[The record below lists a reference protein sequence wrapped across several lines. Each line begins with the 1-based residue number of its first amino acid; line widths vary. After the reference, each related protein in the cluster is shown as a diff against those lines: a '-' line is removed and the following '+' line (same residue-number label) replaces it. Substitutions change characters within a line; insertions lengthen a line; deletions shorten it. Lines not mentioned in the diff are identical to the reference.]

1 MNFIYIKNLVPAAAF
16 CLSLGF
22 SSCIGDLDVSPIEN
36 EEGTT
41 TMTPNNDALFNKCYA
56 NMVLAG
62 QGGPDSN
69 DCDIEDLDGGTTGF
83 VRQLFN
89 ANELTTDHAICCWGD
104 EGIPAFNFNQ
114 WSASHPML
122 KGFYYRLYFGVTICN
137 YYLEVAANED
147 VQKLAEIRFLRA
159 LYYYHLMDGWGNIP
173 FLTTVSSEPAPQAS
187 RQEVYNF
194 IETELTE
201 IESQLAAPRTNTYG
215 RVDQA
220 AAWMLLARL
229 YLNAE
234 VYTGTAQWQKASDYA
249 FKVMNSGYSLSKE
262 ASGEWSAYQK
272 LFMAD
277 NDTNGAQV
285 EAILPLIQ
293 QGNEAAAYGCFFFLM
308 QSTVHKHLKTV
319 GGRYFGSSDG
329 AWAGNRARPNLVWK
343 FFPTQTE
350 EQITGLNVEQ
360 MVALAGDDRAILSSI
375 FDGVDDDPNL
385 KPEEIEKERYGQ
397 LNVEDV
403 SKFKHGFTIAK
414 FNNIRTDGGNTTDP
428 KFNDSDFFLMRAAEA
443 WLTYAEAE
451 TRLGNPDKAKVAID
465 EIRTRANAS
474 LQPAYSLDFILDEW
488 SREFYFEGRRR
499 IDLIRHG
506 KFSGNSYLWQWKG
519 GAYNG
524 TTFSSHLNVFA
535 IPDTDL
541 NANSNL
547 VQNPGY

>member
-1 MNFIYIKNLVPAAAF
+1 MNFTYIKNIVPVSAL
-16 CLSLGF
+16 CLSLGLG
-22 SSCIGDLDVSPIEN
+22 SCIGDLDVKPIEI
-36 EEGTT
+36 EGGST

-62 QGGPDSN
+62 QGGPDG
-69 DCDIEDLDGGTTGF
+69 DCDIDRLDGGTTGF

-104 EGIPAFNFNQ
+104 PGIPAFNFNQ
-114 WSASHPML
+114 WNASHPML
-122 KGFYYRLYFGVTICN
+122 EGLYNRLYFGVTICN
-137 YYLEVAANED
+137 HYLELAADED
-147 VQKLAEIRFLRA
+147 IQKSAEIRFLRS
-159 LYYYHLMDGWGNIP
+159 LYYYYLMDSWGNIP
-173 FLTTVSSEPAPQAS
+173 FLTQLSSEAAPQAS
-187 RQEVYNF
+187 RQEVYSF
-194 IETELTE
+194 IEAELLE
-201 IESQLAAPRTNTYG
+201 IESQLAAPKTNTYG

-249 FKVMNSGYSLSKE
+249 AKVMNSGYGLSKQ
-262 ASGEWSAYQK
+262 ATGKWSGYQK

-277 NDTNGAQV
+277 NHENGAQV
-285 EAILPLIQ
+285 EAVLPLIQ
-293 QGNEAAAYGCFFFLM
+293 TGNQTAAYGCFFFLM

-319 GGRYFGSSDG
+319 GGNYFGSSD
-329 AWAGNRARPNLVWK
+329 APWAGNRARPDLVWK
-343 FFPTQTE
+343 FFPNQTE

-360 MVALAGDDRAILSSI
+360 MVAVAGDDRAILSSA
-375 FDGVDDDPNL
+375 FEGVDDDPDL
-385 KPEEIEKERYGQ
+385 TPEKKEEERIAH

-403 SKFKHGFTIAK
+403 SKFKYGFTVAK
-414 FNNIRTDGGNTTDP
+414 FNNIRTDGGATSDP

-451 TRLGNPDKAKVAID
+451 TRLGNADKAKTAID

-474 LQPAYSLDFILDEW
+474 LQPSYSLDFILDEW

-535 IPDTDL
+535 IPDTDM
-541 NANSNL
+541 NANPNL

>member
-62 QGGPDSN
+62 QGGPDG
-69 DCDIEDLDGGTTGF
+69 DCDIEGLDGGTTGF

-147 VQKLAEIRFLRA
+147 SQKLAEVRFLRA

-173 FLTTVSSEPAPQAS
+173 FLTTVSSKPAPQAS

-194 IETELTE
+194 IESELLE
-201 IESQLAAPRTNTYG
+201 IESAMAAPMSNTYG
-215 RVDQA
+215 RADKA

-234 VYTGTAQWQKASDYA
+234 VYTGTSQWAKASEYA
-249 FKVMNSGYSLSKE
+249 SKIMSSGYGLSKQ
-262 ASGEWSAYQK
+262 ASGQWSAYQK

-277 NDTNGAQV
+277 NDTNGAQI
-285 EAILPLIQ
+285 EAVLPLIQ
-293 QGNEAAAYGCFFFLM
+293 KGNETAAYGCFFFLM
-308 QSTVHKHLKTV
+308 QSTIHKHLKTF
-319 GGRYFGSSDG
+319 GGNYFGSSDG
-329 AWAGNRARPNLVWK
+329 AWAGNRSRPNLVWK

-350 EQITGLNVEQ
+350 EQITGLNVVQ
-360 MVALAGDDRAILSSI
+360 MVDLAGDDRAILSSS
-375 FDGVDDDPNL
+375 FEGVDDDPDL
-385 KPEEIEKERYGQ
+385 TPEKKEEERIAH

-403 SKFKHGFTIAK
+403 SKFKYGFTVAK
-414 FNNIRTDGGNTTDP
+414 FNNIRTDGGTTSDP

-451 TRLGNPDKAKVAID
+451 TRLGNPDKAKIAID

-474 LQPAYSLDFILDEW
+474 LQPSYSLDFILDEW

-506 KFSGNSYLWQWKG
+506 KFSGISYLWQWKG

-524 TTFSSHLNVFA
+524 TTFDSHLNVFA

>member
-1 MNFIYIKNLVPAAAF
+1 MNFTYLKNIVPAAAL
-16 CLSLGF
+16 CLSLGLG
-22 SSCIGDLDVSPIEN
+22 SCVGDLDVTPIEN
-36 EEGTT
+36 EEGNT
-41 TMTPNNDALFNKCYA
+41 TMTPDNDALFNKCYA

-62 QGGPDSN
+62 QGGPDG
-69 DCDIEDLDGGTTGF
+69 DCDIDGLDGGTTGF

-104 EGIPAFNFNQ
+104 EGIPAFNYNQ
-114 WSASHPML
+114 WSANHPML
-122 KGFYYRLYFGVTICN
+122 KGFYYRLYFGVTMCN
-137 YYLEVAANED
+137 YYLEVAADED
-147 VQKLAEIRFLRA
+147 PQKLAEVRFLRA
-159 LYYYHLMDGWGNIP
+159 LYYYYLMDGWGNIA
-173 FLTTVSSEPAPQAS
+173 FLTTVSSEAAPQAS

-194 IETELTE
+194 IESELLE
-201 IESQLAAPRTNTYG
+201 IESQLAAPKTNSYG

-220 AAWMLLARL
+220 GAWMLLARL

-249 FKVMNSGYSLSKE
+249 SKVMNSGYSLSKQ
-262 ASGEWSAYQK
+262 ATGKWSGYQK

-277 NDTNGAQV
+277 NHENGAQV
-285 EAILPLIQ
+285 EAVLPLIQ
-293 QGNEAAAYGCFFFLM
+293 TGNETAAYGCFFFLM
-308 QSTVHKHLKTV
+308 QSTIKDDMYTY
-319 GGRYFGSSDG
+319 GGTIFNSSDSP
-329 AWAGNRARPNLVWK
+329 WAGNRARPEMVKK
-343 FFPTQTE
+343 FFPNNTE
-350 EQITGLNVEQ
+350 DQFTGLDIAEMVE
-360 MVALAGDDRAILSSI
+360 LAGDDRALIWSKDRTYNI
-375 FDGVDDDPNL
+375 
-385 KPEEIEKERYGQ
+385 
-397 LNVEDV
+397 EDV
-403 SKFKHGFTIAK
+403 SQFTNGFSVGKFT
-414 FNNIRTDGGNTTDP
+414 NWRTDDGTTSDP

-451 TRLGNPDKAKVAID
+451 TRLGNADKAKTAID
-465 EIRTRANAS
+465 EIRERANAS
-474 LQPAYSLDFILDEW
+474 KQPAYSLDFILDEW

-506 KFSGNSYLWQWKG
+506 KFSGNSYVWQWKG